1 MKTFIHHALFDRK
14 EVTRFLSVFLCVC
27 LCLMLFLTA
36 GMDVAF
42 CAEEGDAASGIDAI
56 EDVVTLA
63 AGKIYQIIRAV
74 IIPIVIVA
82 IAYAGLSFLVGGS
95 RGTETARKYMIGSF
109 IAIILVVFAP
119 IIGNEVGK
127 WFSSYGSDTFN
138 SYNPLD

>member
-1 MKTFIHHALFDRK
+1 MKTSIRHALFNRK
-14 EVTRFLSVFLCVC
+14 EVTRFLSISLCVC

-42 CAEEGDAASGIDAI
+42 CAEDDASAGIDAI

-95 RGTETARKYMIGSF
+95 RGTETARKYMIGAF

-127 WFSSYGSDTFN
+127 WFSSYGSDSFN
-138 SYNPLD
+138 NYNPLDS